1 LRKIVLKINKTFY
14 WVFFLVFVACNT
26 VPMTGRKQLK
36 LVPNNQLLPMSF
48 DQYTQVLGE
57 SQLSTDEEQVAMIK
71 RVGQKIQ
78 IAAEAYYA
86 VQKISNQLEGY
97 DWEYNLIVSD
107 QVNAWC
113 MPGGKVA
120 FYTGILP
127 ICEDET
133 GVAVVM
139 GHEIAHALANHGGER
154 MSQGMVA
161 QMGMGTLGAA
171 LGENPTLTKQ
181 LLLQSVGMG
190 TQLGVLK
197 FSRSN
202 ESEADHIG
210 LILMAKAGYN
220 PEAATSFWERMAALS
235 GGQAPPEFLSTHPA
249 SETRVADLTALMPE
263 ALKYYKPGN

>member
-1 LRKIVLKINKTFY
+1 MRKMNKTFY
-14 WVFFLVFVACNT
+14 WVFLLVFVACNT
-26 VPMTGRKQLK
+26 VPITGRKQLK
-36 LVPNNQLLPMSF
+36 LVPNSQLLPMSF
-48 DQYTQVLGE
+48 DQYQQVLSE
-57 SQLSTDEEQVAMIK
+57 SELSSDADQVAMIK
-71 RVGQKIQ
+71 RVGERIQK
-78 IAAEAYYA
+78 AAEEYY
-86 VQKISNQLEGY
+86 KNHNLEKELNGY
-97 DWEYNLIVSD
+97 DWEYNLIVSE

-161 QMGMGTLGAA
+161 QMGMSTLGAA
-171 LGENPTLTKQ
+171 MGENPSLTRQ
-181 LLLQSVGMG
+181 LLLQSIGMG

-220 PEAATSFWERMAALS
+220 PQAATSFWERMAALS

-249 SETRVADLTALMPE
+249 SETRVRDLEALMPE
-263 ALKYYKPGN
+263 AMKYYSPEN

>member
-1 LRKIVLKINKTFY
+1 MVKINRTFY
-14 WVFFLVFVACNT
+14 VVFLLFFVACST
-26 VPMTGRKQLK
+26 VPITGRKQLK
-36 LVPNNQLLPMSF
+36 LIPNGQLLPMSF
-48 DQYTQVLGE
+48 EQYTQVLSE
-57 SQLSTDEEQVAMIK
+57 SELSTDEEQVAMIK

-78 IAAEAYYA
+78 KAAEDYY
-86 VQKISNQLEGY
+86 KENKLEKDLVGY

-139 GHEIAHALANHGGER
+139 GHEVAHALANHGGER
-154 MSQGMVA
+154 MSQGMIA
-161 QMGMGTLGAA
+161 QMGLGTLGAA
-171 LGENPTLTKQ
+171 MGENPTLTKQ
-181 LLLQSVGMG
+181 LLLQSIGMG

-220 PEAATSFWERMAALS
+220 PQAATSFWQRMAALS
-235 GGQAPPEFLSTHPA
+235 GGQAPPEFLSTHPE
-249 SETRVADLTALMPE
+249 SETRVNDLQALMPE
-263 ALKYYKPGN
+263 ALKYYKSEN

>member
-1 LRKIVLKINKTFY
+1 MKMNKTFY
-14 WVFFLVFVACNT
+14 VIFLLVFVACST
-26 VPMTGRKQLK
+26 VPITGRKQLK
-36 LVPNNQLLPMSF
+36 LIPNGQLLPMSF
-48 DQYTQVLGE
+48 EQYTQVLSE
-57 SQLSTDEEQVAMIK
+57 SKLSTDEEKVAMIK

-78 IAAEAYYA
+78 TAAEDYY
-86 VQKISNQLEGY
+86 KENYLENDLVGY

-133 GVAVVM
+133 GIAVVM
-139 GHEIAHALANHGGER
+139 GHEVAHALANHGGER
-154 MSQGMVA
+154 MSQGMIT

-171 LGENPTLTKQ
+171 MGENPTLTKQ
-181 LLLQSVGMG
+181 LLLQSIGMG

-235 GGQAPPEFLSTHPA
+235 GGQDPPEFLSTHPA
-249 SETRVADLTALMPE
+249 SETRVKDLEALMPK
-263 ALKYYKPGN
+263 ALEYYNPEN

>member
-1 LRKIVLKINKTFY
+1 M
-14 WVFFLVFVACNT
+14 ACNT
-26 VPMTGRKQLK
+26 VPITGRKQLK
-36 LVPNNQLLPMSF
+36 LVPNGQLLPMSF
-48 DQYTQVLGE
+48 DQYQQVLGE
-57 SQLSTDEEQVAMIK
+57 SQLSDDDEQVAMIK
-71 RVGQKIQ
+71 RVGERIQK
-78 IAAEAYYA
+78 AAEDYYKEN
-86 VQKISNQLEGY
+86 KIEDKLSGY
-97 DWEYNLIVSD
+97 EWEYNLIVSE

-139 GHEIAHALANHGGER
+139 GHEVAHALANHGGER
-154 MSQGMVA
+154 MSQGMIA
-161 QMGMGTLGAA
+161 QMGMGTIGAA
-171 LGENPTLTKQ
+171 MGENPTLTKQ
-181 LLLQSVGMG
+181 LLMQSIGMG

-249 SETRVADLTALMPE
+249 SETRVRDLQALMPE
-263 ALKYYKPGN
+263 ALKYFKPEN

>member
-1 LRKIVLKINKTFY
+1 MVKINRTFY
-14 WVFFLVFVACNT
+14 VVFLLFFVACST
-26 VPMTGRKQLK
+26 VPITGRKQLK
-36 LVPNNQLLPMSF
+36 LIPNGQLLPMSF
-48 DQYTQVLGE
+48 EQYTQVLSE
-57 SQLSTDEEQVAMIK
+57 SELSTDEEQVAMIK
-71 RVGQKIQ
+71 RVGQNIQ
-78 IAAEAYYA
+78 KAAEDYY
-86 VQKISNQLEGY
+86 KENKLEKDLVGY

-120 FYTGILP
+120 FYTGIFP

-139 GHEIAHALANHGGER
+139 GHEVAHALANHGGER
-154 MSQGMVA
+154 MSQGMIA
-161 QMGMGTLGAA
+161 QMGLGTLGAA
-171 LGENPTLTKQ
+171 MGENPTLTKQ
-181 LLLQSVGMG
+181 LLLQSIGMG

-220 PEAATSFWERMAALS
+220 PQAATSFWQRMAALS
-235 GGQAPPEFLSTHPA
+235 GGQAPPEFLSTHPE
-249 SETRVADLTALMPE
+249 SETRVNDLQALMPE
-263 ALKYYKPGN
+263 ALKYYKSEN

>member
-1 LRKIVLKINKTFY
+1 MKMNKTFY
-14 WVFFLVFVACNT
+14 WVFLFFFVACNT
-26 VPMTGRKQLK
+26 VPITGRKQLK
-36 LVPNNQLLPMSF
+36 LVPNGQLLPMSF
-48 DQYTQVLGE
+48 EQYTQVLAE
-57 SQLSTDEEQVAMIK
+57 SELSSNEEQVAMIK
-71 RVGQKIQ
+71 RVGEKIQ
-78 IAAEAYYA
+78 KAAEDYYKEH
-86 VQKISNQLEGY
+86 KIEKDLEGY
-97 DWEYNLIVSD
+97 AWEYNLIVSE

-139 GHEIAHALANHGGER
+139 GHEVAHALANHGGER
-154 MSQGMVA
+154 MSQGMIA

-171 LGENPTLTKQ
+171 MGENPTLTKQ
-181 LLLQSVGMG
+181 LLLQSIGMG

-249 SETRVADLTALMPE
+249 SETRVADLKALMPE
-263 ALKYYKPGN
+263 ALKYYKPEN

>member
-1 LRKIVLKINKTFY
+1 MVKINRTFY
-14 WVFFLVFVACNT
+14 VVFLLFFVACST
-26 VPMTGRKQLK
+26 VPITRRKQLK
-36 LVPNNQLLPMSF
+36 LIPNGQLLPMSF
-48 DQYTQVLGE
+48 EQYTQVLSE
-57 SQLSTDEEQVAMIK
+57 SELSTDEEQVAMIK

-78 IAAEAYYA
+78 KAAEDYY
-86 VQKISNQLEGY
+86 KENKLEKDLVGY

-139 GHEIAHALANHGGER
+139 GHEVAHALANHGGER
-154 MSQGMVA
+154 MSQGMIA
-161 QMGMGTLGAA
+161 QMGLGTLGAA
-171 LGENPTLTKQ
+171 MGENPTLTKQ
-181 LLLQSVGMG
+181 LLLQSIGMG

-220 PEAATSFWERMAALS
+220 PEAATSFWQRMAALS
-235 GGQAPPEFLSTHPA
+235 GGQAPPEFLSTHPE
-249 SETRVADLTALMPE
+249 SETRVNDLQALMPE
-263 ALKYYKPGN
+263 ALKYYKSEN

>member
-1 LRKIVLKINKTFY
+1 
-14 WVFFLVFVACNT
+14 
-26 VPMTGRKQLK
+26 
-36 LVPNNQLLPMSF
+36 
-48 DQYTQVLGE
+48 
-57 SQLSTDEEQVAMIK
+57 MIK
-71 RVGQKIQ
+71 RVGQNIQ
-78 IAAEAYYA
+78 KAAEDYY
-86 VQKISNQLEGY
+86 KENKLEKDLVGY

-139 GHEIAHALANHGGER
+139 GHEVAHALANHGGER
-154 MSQGMVA
+154 MSQGMIA

-171 LGENPTLTKQ
+171 MGENPTLTKQ
-181 LLLQSVGMG
+181 LLLQSIGMG

-220 PEAATSFWERMAALS
+220 PQAATSFWQRMAALS
-235 GGQAPPEFLSTHPA
+235 GGQAPPEFLSTHPE
-249 SETRVADLTALMPE
+249 SETRVNDLQALMPE
-263 ALKYYKPGN
+263 ALKYYKSEN